1 MSENQKYASLTQ
13 FLRKHKTIS
22 DKPFT
27 HTSIPGPGG
36 FPGSYCIPDNKL
48 DIFYEYLYVMWMKV
62 DFYLCVMVL
71 FQLLK
76 LFYHKGFNRIIV
88 ETGITLINL
97 LRKYKLINNMYVY
110 QSNRLLS
117 INGLNKINNL
127 HLKNQKKINIY
138 LYGDKVFKLK
148 LKNYV

>member
-1 MSENQKYASLTQ
+1 
-13 FLRKHKTIS
+13 
-22 DKPFT
+22 
-27 HTSIPGPGG
+27 
-36 FPGSYCIPDNKL
+36 
-48 DIFYEYLYVMWMKV
+48 
-62 DFYLCVMVL
+62 
-71 FQLLK
+71 
-76 LFYHKGFNRIIV
+76 
-88 ETGITLINL
+88 
-97 LRKYKLINNMYVY
+97 MYVY